1 MGRILDAGDIGR
13 ATSASGAINSSL
25 CALDSLQSEL
35 TDFADNPELQG
46 KGWDSARAVINNVF
60 NVLTDSYLMLG
71 EMILQANAKLGDAAS
86 KLKSGYIDEDAL
98 KAQLDMIKQNIEMTH
113 AAMAAAAAVD
123 STTGMGATMIR
134 ICEQRLRELEQQKK
148 KIKEVLES
156 LDDFD
161 AATSGLYSSAL
172 ALQSQING
180 LVTNVANK
188 GTWSTSTGMFTTSKL
203 NKELIKELKGQV
215 KDYRTQSELL
225 SFLADGGEIAVYKS
239 AAKVNFHMEQTE
251 KVGFKDAEVVIWYL
265 VKGGVAINLNDFPE
279 LKDVSEFL
287 RKKGPKL
294 NKKAYREIT
303 YSEAQKMTAD
313 STGGLNYF
321 SYYFNQM
328 TLPVKDLIGVALATK
343 AVKMTGKFPGGDNDR
358 VSATKGGGRVQQSLS
373 NPESKAASASGKVST
388 KAEEGQKVLRDAIDE
403 APKIEYKTGV
413 SEKYLDSITNT
424 KVDLEEGI
432 LRPNPEEY
440 LTKKYIAE
448 HNKQF
453 DNGAIKIQK
462 FSPSDLFNGGK
473 IGNPEDK
480 VAFVIPKDIGK
491 KVIEASGGDP
501 RKLEELL
508 GLHPGDLGDNPAII
522 NIDHPQNVH
531 IPSGNEKSAFP
542 EYWQPGGYTYG
553 KIPEAVIDEVP
564 KGEYTWHLLN

>member
-25 CALDSLQSEL
+25 SALDSLQSEL

-265 VKGGVAINLNDFPE
+265 VKGGVAINLNDSPE

-358 VSATKGGGRVQQSLS
+358 VSATKGGEQ
-373 NPESKAASASGKVST
+373 
-388 KAEEGQKVLRDAIDE
+388 GQKTLQGTFDTNSYQLVDKQLMKE
-403 APKIEYKTGV
+403 LLEKGV
-413 SEKYLDSITNT
+413 KYNPDNVVMTVRAHNGQTLW
-424 KVDLEEGI
+424 LEEGNSSAGLKHI
-432 LRPNPEEY
+432 ISGKAKNFLERGISEE
-440 LTKKYIAE
+440 E
-448 HNKQF
+448 
-453 DNGAIKIQK
+453 
-462 FSPSDLFNGGK
+462 
-473 IGNPEDK
+473 
-480 VAFVIPKDIGK
+480 
-491 KVIEASGGDP
+491 
-501 RKLEELL
+501 
-508 GLHPGDLGDNPAII
+508 
-522 NIDHPQNVH
+522 
-531 IPSGNEKSAFP
+531 
-542 EYWQPGGYTYG
+542 
-553 KIPEAVIDEVP
+553 IPEFLKQTLGTPPYHVGKNPIGPFADYTVAGKNYRVAYGTNGFIVSFYPID
-564 KGEYTWHLLN
+564 